1 MDVREKIKMG
11 MGNRIAGI
19 FYGRASETDERQSIG
34 WIVLVGLIILIALF
48 LFSICINVLGRERG
62 LNSLPRSLSEVFNY
76 TYWSIEKGLHPN
88 SLLVQSHIPA
98 INPSSVEMLKYSVI
112 AILAGIGL
120 AVPGVG
126 FQAFFR
132 NQIASPSVLGV
143 TNACGAGL
151 AIATY
156 ISGSLTVVTGAMVW
170 VSFIFGL
177 LSIVLVVFITTMIS
191 HGRIHADTLLLIGLI
206 FSAFFS
212 TIYISVLFKM
222 QASQIAM
229 VNSKFSMGY
238 LYGDW
243 ITIKNLILVLIIGMI
258 PMWLLRYRINALS
271 FGKEQA
277 RALGVNTSLLGIIV
291 LLTCTFMEAYII
303 AMFGIVGWVG
313 LVVPHI
319 SRLFVGADL
328 RRLLP
333 MSMLTGAIM
342 VLAAQA
348 ITQLSYYLTVGIVVS
363 LIGTPVFLYLLA
375 KNRGAVE

>member
-1 MDVREKIKMG
+1 MDVSKNVKKNVIQ
-11 MGNRIAGI
+11 RISNF
-19 FYGRASETDERQSIG
+19 FYGRSSEMEKSNFMLKVMTTGI
-34 WIVLVGLIILIALF
+34 IVLTALF
-48 LFSICINVLGRERG
+48 LFSLCVNVLGRERG
-62 LNSLPRSLSEVFNY
+62 LNPLPRSLREVSNY
-76 TYWSIEKGLHPN
+76 IYWSIQGAIHPN
-88 SLLVQSHIPA
+88 SLLVKSNISEF
-98 INPSSVEMLKYSVI
+98 NLSSVEMLKYSII
-112 AILAGIGL
+112 AIIAGAGL

-132 NQIASPSVLGV
+132 NQVASPSVLGV

-156 ISGSLTVVTGAMVW
+156 ASGSLTVINRSMVW
-170 VSFIFGL
+170 VSFLFGL
-177 LSIVLVVFITTMIS
+177 SSIALVIFISTMIS
-191 HGRIHADTLLLIGLI
+191 RGRIHADTLLLIGLI

-212 TIYISVLFKM
+212 TIYISILFKM
-222 QASQIAM
+222 EGSQMAM
-229 VNSKFSMGY
+229 VNSKFSMGF

-243 ITIKNLILVLIIGMI
+243 ITIKNFILVIIIGML
-258 PMWLLRYRINALS
+258 PLWLFRYRINALA
-271 FGKEQA
+271 FGKDQA
-277 RALGVNTSLLGIIV
+277 RALGVNTGLLGAIV
-291 LLTCTFMEAYII
+291 LVSCTFMEAYII

-319 SRLFVGADL
+319 SRIFVGADI

-333 MSMLTGAIM
+333 MSMLNGAIM

>member
-1 MDVREKIKMG
+1 
-11 MGNRIAGI
+11 
-19 FYGRASETDERQSIG
+19 
-34 WIVLVGLIILIALF
+34 
-48 LFSICINVLGRERG
+48 
-62 LNSLPRSLSEVFNY
+62 
-76 TYWSIEKGLHPN
+76 
-88 SLLVQSHIPA
+88 
-98 INPSSVEMLKYSVI
+98 
-112 AILAGIGL
+112 
-120 AVPGVG
+120 
-126 FQAFFR
+126 
-132 NQIASPSVLGV
+132 
-143 TNACGAGL
+143 
-151 AIATY
+151 
-156 ISGSLTVVTGAMVW
+156 
-170 VSFIFGL
+170 
-177 LSIVLVVFITTMIS
+177 
-191 HGRIHADTLLLIGLI
+191 
-206 FSAFFS
+206 
-212 TIYISVLFKM
+212 M
-222 QASQIAM
+222 QGSQIAM
-229 VNSKFSMGY
+229 VNSKFSMGF

-243 ITIKNLILVLIIGMI
+243 ITIKKLMIVLIIGML

-277 RALGVNTSLLGIIV
+277 RALGVNTNLLGIIV
-291 LLTCTFMEAYII
+291 LLTSTFMEAYII